1 MEGQK
6 QPPGVP
12 YERGVFENFAKFT
25 GEHLCQGLLFNKV
38 ARFIKKQAL
47 AQLFSCGFCEIFKN
61 TFFTE
66 HLLDTA
72 SASGCFC
79 KKPLK
84 FWLLLVK
91 WCHKLNVD
99 QLCTNVFFV
108 EIEQVFPL
116 CAAKSI
122 IIIIIPIIC
131 LLYPNKE
138 REN

>member
-61 TFFTE
+61 TFFRE
-66 HLLDTA
+66 HLRITA
-72 SASGCFC
+72 SGRRKALMKYLREISM
-79 KKPLK
+79 PLISI
-84 FWLLLVK
+84 L
-91 WCHKLNVD
+91 LNV
-99 QLCTNVFFV
+99 CFVSFF
-108 EIEQVFPL
+108 FSFAL
-116 CAAKSI
+116 
-122 IIIIIPIIC
+122 
-131 LLYPNKE
+131 
-138 REN
+138 